1 MKGPLGVI
9 FSKEAKPLMYKYVI
23 KRLLYMIPVL
33 LGVAFLVF
41 TILSLTPGNPGS
53 IILGMTAKP
62 EDIAALN
69 AEFGYDKPFFI
80 RFFSYIAD
88 IVFHFDLGN
97 SYMSRQPVINDIMAR
112 FPNTFLLTVLSM
124 SCASIIGITLG
135 ILSAVKQYSVLD
147 QSCVV
152 VALVFASI
160 PGFWLGLM
168 LMLLFSLKLRL
179 LPSFGAGGLK
189 YFILPTITV
198 CMSSAAG
205 LLRLTRSAMLETI
218 RQEYIRTARAKGA
231 SSRRII
237 WKHALRNAL
246 LPVVTTLGTSF
257 GASLGGAIIAETVF
271 AMPGMG
277 TLITTAIR
285 QKDIPVVMGA
295 TLFLAVLFSLII
307 LIVDVLYAFIDPRI
321 KAKYQNGGKSRE

>member
-1 MKGPLGVI
+1 M
-9 FSKEAKPLMYKYVI
+9 SKYII

-41 TILSLTPGNPGS
+41 AILSLTPGDPGT
-53 IILGMTAKP
+53 IILGITAKP
-62 EDIAALN
+62 ESIASLN
-69 AEFGYDKPFFI
+69 HEFGYDQPFLI
-80 RFFSYIAD
+80 RFFNYIGG
-88 IVFHFDLGN
+88 IIFHFDLGT
-97 SYMSRQPVINDIMAR
+97 SYQTRQPVVNDIIAR
-112 FPNTFLLTVLSM
+112 FPNTLLLAILSM
-124 SCASIIGITLG
+124 AVSSIIGISLG
-135 ILSAVKQYSVLD
+135 IFSAVRQYSVVD
-147 QSCVV
+147 HICVV

-168 LMLLFSLKLRL
+168 LLLLFSLKLGW
-179 LPSFGAGGLK
+179 LPSFGASSLK
-189 YFILPTITV
+189 HFILPTLTV
-198 CMSSAAG
+198 SLTSAAG

-218 RQEYIRTARAKGA
+218 RQEYIRTAKAKGA

-295 TLFLAVLFSLII
+295 TLFLAVLFSLVI
-307 LIVDVLYAFIDPRI
+307 LIVDILYAFIDPRI
-321 KAKYQNGGKSRE
+321 KAKYQNGGKSRG

>member
-1 MKGPLGVI
+1 M
-9 FSKEAKPLMYKYVI
+9 
-23 KRLLYMIPVL
+23 VL
-33 LGVAFLVF
+33 
-41 TILSLTPGNPGS
+41 N
-53 IILGMTAKP
+53 
-62 EDIAALN
+62 
-69 AEFGYDKPFFI
+69 
-80 RFFSYIAD
+80 
-88 IVFHFDLGN
+88 FDLGN
-97 SYMSRQPVINDIMAR
+97 SYQSRQPVIHDIMAR
-112 FPNTFLLTVLSM
+112 FPNTFLLTLISM
-124 SCASIIGITLG
+124 SAASVIGISLG
-135 ILSAVKQYSVLD
+135 ILSAVRQYTALD
-147 QSCVV
+147 QTLVV
-152 VALVFASI
+152 VALIFASI

-168 LMLLFSLKLRL
+168 LMLLFSMKLGI
-179 LPSFGAGGLK
+179 LPSYGAGSLK
-189 YFILPTITV
+189 AFILPSITV
-198 CMSSAAG
+198 CMTSAAG
-205 LLRLTRSAMLETI
+205 LLRLTRSAMLETV

-231 SSRRII
+231 SQKRII

-321 KAKYQNGGKSRE
+321 KAKYQNGGKRRE